1 MDTLTPSEAP
11 RPRVLLSG
19 DVAARPAGLERAL
32 ARAGFVVL
40 EAADAVGLD
49 DERTAA
55 LALVTLLPN
64 GSGLE
69 RRFAEAQVRVGPA
82 VPLVLLLSAAD
93 PEHAAYALAAGAAD
107 VIQPPVHLGELA
119 ARLAARL
126 REREQGMATRVA
138 TQMAPL
144 LQRAGGPL
152 GVEEVLGVVASR
164 LAHALELAR
173 CDALL
178 VHSAERH
185 ARRVAI
191 VPAEQFMDHR
201 IDLASWPALVDAAR
215 SGEVAVVPTPAP
227 AARAHGDLEAPTAI
241 ALPVRGRGNVAAVF
255 LLVPRATRP
264 LLSAAQLA
272 FARELAAA
280 AGPVLDEEPGAL
292 APDGHRDPLTGL
304 ERGRALEHRIR
315 VEMERARRYALGVA
329 LVLLDLDRLSD
340 VNAVHGSDAGDQLLK
355 EFGALLVRDMRVPDF
370 VARVGGDEFALLLPE
385 TGIEGART
393 AIRRLR
399 YRMTDPGFARGI
411 EIRPTVTAGVLTLP
425 WPDSDR
431 PDDVLALAEAALL
444 RAKAQG
450 GERIGT
456 L

>member
-1 MDTLTPSEAP
+1 MDAAVPPDST

-19 DVAARPAGLERAL
+19 DAAARPPGLERAL
-32 ARAGFVVL
+32 SRAGFVVL
-40 EAADAVGLD
+40 EAADLIGPE
-49 DERTAA
+49 DERTAS

-64 GSGLE
+64 GAGLE
-69 RRFAEAQVRVGPA
+69 SRFADAQARVGPS
-82 VPLVLLLSAAD
+82 VPLVLLLAVAD

-138 TQMAPL
+138 SQMAPL

-152 GVEEVLGVVASR
+152 GVEEVLGVVATR

-178 VHSAERH
+178 VHSGERH

-201 IDLASWPALVDAAR
+201 IDLSSWPALADAAR
-215 SGEVAVVPTPAP
+215 SGEVVVVPTPSP
-227 AARAHGDLEAPTAI
+227 AARALGDIEAPTAR
-241 ALPVRGRGNVAAVF
+241 ALPVRGRGTLAAVF

-264 LLSAAQLA
+264 VLSAAQLA

-280 AGPVLDEEPGAL
+280 AGPVLDDEPGAL

-329 LVLLDLDRLSD
+329 LVLLDLDQMAAI
-340 VNAVHGSDAGDQLLK
+340 NATHGGAAGDGLLK
-355 EFGALLVRDMRVPDF
+355 EFGALLVRDLRVPDF

-385 TGIEGART
+385 TGLEGART

-399 YRMTDPGFARGI
+399 YRMSDPGFARGLDM
-411 EIRPTVTAGVLTLP
+411 RPTITAGVLTLP

>member
-1 MDTLTPSEAP
+1 M
-11 RPRVLLSG
+11 LLSG
-19 DVAARPAGLERAL
+19 DAAARPAGLERAL

-40 EAADAVGLD
+40 EAADAVGTE
-49 DERTAA
+49 DERTAS

-64 GSGLE
+64 GTGLE
-69 RRFAEAQVRVGPA
+69 SRFAEAQARVGPS
-82 VPLVLLLSAAD
+82 VPLVLLLAAAD

-138 TQMAPL
+138 SQMAPL

-152 GVEEVLGVVASR
+152 GVEEVLGVVAGR

-178 VHSAERH
+178 VHPGERH

-201 IDLASWPALVDAAR
+201 IDLSSWPALVDAAR
-215 SGEVAVVPTPAP
+215 SGEVAMVPTPAP
-227 AARAHGDLEAPTAI
+227 AARAHGDTEAPTAI
-241 ALPVRGRGNVAAVF
+241 ALPVRGRGNVAVVF
-255 LLVPRATRP
+255 LLVPRAMRP
-264 LLSAAQLA
+264 TLSAAQLA

-329 LVLLDLDRLSD
+329 LVLLDLDQLSA
-340 VNAVHGSDAGDQLLK
+340 VNA
-355 EFGALLVRDMRVPDF
+355 
-370 VARVGGDEFALLLPE
+370 
-385 TGIEGART
+385 
-393 AIRRLR
+393 
-399 YRMTDPGFARGI
+399 DPR
-411 EIRPTVTAGVLTLP
+411 
-425 WPDSDR
+425 
-431 PDDVLALAEAALL
+431 
-444 RAKAQG
+444 Q
-450 GERIGT
+450 
-456 L
+456 

>member
-1 MDTLTPSEAP
+1 MHTTELSEP
-11 RPRVLLSG
+11 IRPRVLLSG
-19 DVAARPAGLERAL
+19 DAAARPAGLERAL
-32 ARAGFVVL
+32 SRAGFVVL
-40 EAADAVGLD
+40 EAADAVGLE
-49 DERTAA
+49 DERTAS

-64 GSGLE
+64 GTGLE
-69 RRFAEAQVRVGPA
+69 SRFAEAQARVGSA
-82 VPLVLLLSAAD
+82 VPLVLLLAVAD

-119 ARLAARL
+119 ARLGARL

-138 TQMAPL
+138 SQMAPL
-144 LQRAGGPL
+144 LQHAGGPL
-152 GVEEVLGVVASR
+152 GVEEVLGVVAGR
-164 LAHALELAR
+164 LAHSLELAR

-178 VHSAERH
+178 VQSGERH

-201 IDLASWPALVDAAR
+201 IDLSSWPALVDAAR
-215 SGEVAVVPTPAP
+215 SGEVAMVPTPAP
-227 AARAHGDLEAPTAI
+227 AARGHGDGEAPTAI
-241 ALPVRGRGNVAAVF
+241 ALPVRGRGNIAVIF
-255 LLVPRATRP
+255 LLVPRAMRP
-264 LLSAAQLA
+264 TLSAAQLA

-280 AGPVLDEEPGAL
+280 AGPVLDEEPGVL

-329 LVLLDLDRLSD
+329 LVLLDLDQLSA
-340 VNAVHGSDAGDQLLK
+340 VNATHGSDAGDRLLK

-370 VARVGGDEFALLLPE
+370 VARVGGDEFAMLLPE
-385 TGIEGART
+385 TGLEGART

-399 YRMTDPGFARGI
+399 YRMTDPSFARGL
-411 EIRPTVTAGVLTLP
+411 EMRPTITAGVLTLP